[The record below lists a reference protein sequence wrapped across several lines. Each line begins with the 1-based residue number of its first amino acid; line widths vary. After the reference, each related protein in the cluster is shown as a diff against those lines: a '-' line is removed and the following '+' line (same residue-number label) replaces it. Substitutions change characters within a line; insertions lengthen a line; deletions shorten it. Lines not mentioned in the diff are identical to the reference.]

1 VAIRVVSWNVL
12 ADAYVRRE
20 YYPYTPP
27 SVLDRAGRRKAV
39 AERLLSMAKVDIL
52 CLQEVDTALF
62 NILQE
67 GLTESSGRLFRKR
80 GKGEGCAI
88 FVRHALT
95 MEPEW
100 KELVFTDHSTHIAL
114 GVTFAGVS
122 VVSTHLKWEP
132 EGTPKE
138 EHRGRIQ
145 LAEVLEA
152 WPSGPRILCGD
163 FNAEPKSDVV
173 GLALERGFVDAYA
186 SLPNA
191 YTCNVNGKKK
201 RIDFILHSA
210 EFTSTPT
217 PLPPVEDDTPLPS
230 ETQPSDHL
238 PLEAVLE
245 RQDSS
250 RLS

>member
-1 VAIRVVSWNVL
+1 MAIRVVSWNVL

-20 YYPYTPP
+20 YYPHTSPT
-27 SVLDRAGRRKAV
+27 VLDRAGRRKAV
-39 AERLLSMAKVDIL
+39 ADRLLSYAKVDIL

-62 NILQE
+62 TIAQE
-67 GLTESSGRLFRKR
+67 RLTEASGRLFKKR

-95 MEPEW
+95 MDPEW
-100 KELVFTDHSTHIAL
+100 KELVFTDHSTHVAL

-145 LAEVLEA
+145 LGEILEA
-152 WPSGPRILCGD
+152 WPTGARIICGD
-163 FNAEPKSDVV
+163 FNAEPSSDVV
-173 GLALERGFVDAYA
+173 ALAVERGFVDAYA
-186 SLPNA
+186 TLPNA
-191 YTCNVNGKKK
+191 YTCNANGKKK
-201 RIDFILHSA
+201 RIDFILHSS
-210 EFTSTPT
+210 EFTSTPS
-217 PLPPVEDDTPLPS
+217 PLPAVEDDTPLPS
-230 ETQPSDHL
+230 DSEPSDHL
-238 PLEAVLE
+238 PIEVVLE

-250 RLS
+250 RRG